1 MSLPGARQII
11 DETADSPVTRET
23 ATLYEDI
30 RALLDQ
36 PSGAEE
42 SGFLD
47 RLEHTL
53 TDGYARAL
61 ALETERVRLGRR
73 LGELADGLHQDD
85 GEVPTAELAR
95 VARRLADA
103 DAELTQ
109 LRGVLDS
116 LRDRARAVRAA

>member
-1 MSLPGARQII
+1 M
-11 DETADSPVTRET
+11 TRET

-36 PSGAEE
+36 PQGAEE
-42 SGFLD
+42 TGFLG

-61 ALETERVRLGRR
+61 TLETERVRLGRR
-73 LGELADGLHQDD
+73 LGELTDGLHQGD
-85 GEVPTAELAR
+85 GDAPTAELAK

-109 LRGVLDS
+109 LRGVLES
-116 LRDRARAVRAA
+116 LRERARAVRAA